1 MDKSLDTA
9 VIPPAQIPKRGH
21 RLERLVE
28 IAKGHAPLPTAVI
41 APESPEALAGA
52 LEARDLGL
60 IEPILIGNRSKITAI
75 AEALSADLKG
85 VTLIEA
91 ADTIGAA
98 EQGVALVRDG
108 TVRAL
113 MKGHLHTEDF
123 LRPIVRRDGGLR
135 TRRRLSHVFVMDS
148 GDLDRLI
155 LVSDAAI
162 AIAPDLMQKVDI
174 TQNAIDLARAIGIA
188 LPKVALLS
196 AIETVS
202 PAMPSSVDA
211 AILSKMAERGQITGG
226 IVDGP
231 LAMDNAMNL
240 EAAIAKG
247 LDLRVAG
254 HADVLIVPNIE
265 AGNMLAK
272 DLIFVSGAASAGL
285 VVGASVPII
294 LTSRSD
300 DAAARVA
307 SCAVAL
313 AYDLWRRTG
322 QPIMDW
328 TALAEPASTQGA

>member
-1 MDKSLDTA
+1 MDETLDPA
-9 VIPPAQIPKRGH
+9 VIPKRGH
-21 RLERLVE
+21 RLERLVQ

-41 APESPEALAGA
+41 APESPESLAGA

-60 IEPILIGNRSKITAI
+60 ITPLLIGNRSKITSLAQTLG
-75 AEALSADLKG
+75 ANLEG
-85 VTLIEA
+85 VTLIDA
-91 ADTIGAA
+91 ADTIAA
-98 EQGVALVRDG
+98 SEQGVALVKDG

-123 LRPIVRRDGGLR
+123 LRPIVRREGGLR
-135 TRRRLSHVFVMDS
+135 TRRRLSHLFVMDS
-148 GDLDRLI
+148 DDLDRLI

-188 LPKVALLS
+188 QPKVAILS

-226 IVDGP
+226 VVDGP

-240 EAAIAKG
+240 EAAMAKG

-285 VVGASVPII
+285 VVGATVPII

-322 QPIMDW
+322 VPIMDW
-328 TALAEPASTQGA
+328 TALAEPQPPQTA

>member
-1 MDKSLDTA
+1 MDQTLDPA
-9 VIPPAQIPKRGH
+9 VIRATQIPKRGH

-28 IAKGHAPLPTAVI
+28 IAKGYSPLPTAVI
-41 APESPEALAGA
+41 VPESSESLAGA
-52 LEARDLGL
+52 LEARALGL
-60 IEPILIGNRSKITAI
+60 ITPILIGNRSKITAV
-75 AEALSADLKG
+75 AKALGADLEG
-85 VTLIEA
+85 VTLIDTADMIAA
-91 ADTIGAA
+91 AD
-98 EQGVALVRDG
+98 QGVALVRDG

-113 MKGHLHTEDF
+113 MKGNLHTDDF
-123 LRPIVRRDGGLR
+123 LRPIVRKEGGLR

-148 GDLDRLI
+148 DDLDRLV

-174 TQNAIDLARAIGIA
+174 TQNAIDLARAIGIT

-202 PAMPSSVDA
+202 PAMASSIDA
-211 AILSKMAERGQITGG
+211 AILSKMAERGQITGAM
-226 IVDGP
+226 VDGP

-240 EAAIAKG
+240 EAAMAKG

-300 DAAARVA
+300 NAAARVA
-307 SCAVAL
+307 SCAVAV
-313 AYDLWRRTG
+313 AYDVWRRTG
-322 QPIMDW
+322 EPIMDW
-328 TALAEPASTQGA
+328 AALAEAPPSQKA

>member
-1 MDKSLDTA
+1 MDETLDPA
-9 VIPPAQIPKRGH
+9 LIPPAQIPKRGH

-28 IAKGHAPLPTAVI
+28 IAKGAAPLPTAVI
-41 APESPEALAGA
+41 APESSEALAGA

-60 IEPILIGNRSKITAI
+60 ITPILIGNGHKIMALAQALKADLNHVRIDEASDPITA
-75 AEALSADLKG
+75 AER
-85 VTLIEA
+85 
-91 ADTIGAA
+91 
-98 EQGVALVRDG
+98 GVALVRDG

-123 LRPIVRRDGGLR
+123 LRPIVRREGGLR

-148 GDLDRLI
+148 DDLDRLI

-188 LPKVALLS
+188 VPKVAILS

-240 EAAIAKG
+240 EAAMAKG

-313 AYDLWRRTG
+313 AYDVWRRTG
-322 QPIMDW
+322 EPIMNW
-328 TALAEPASTQGA
+328 AALAEAPSSQKA

>member
-1 MDKSLDTA
+1 MMDIRDEAA
-9 VIPPAQIPKRGH
+9 VPRRGH

-28 IAKGHAPLPTAVI
+28 VARRHAPLPTAVVS
-41 APESPEALAGA
+41 PESHDALAGA

-60 IEPILIGNRSKITAI
+60 IDPILIGDRSKITALAQGMGADISALRVDEAEDTI
-75 AEALSADLKG
+75 A
-85 VTLIEA
+85 A
-91 ADTIGAA
+91 ADH
-98 EQGVALVRDG
+98 GVALVREG
-108 TVRAL
+108 TAKAL

-123 LRPIVRRDGGLR
+123 LRPIVRREGGLR
-135 TRRRLSHVFVMDS
+135 TRRRISHIFIMDS
-148 GDLDRLI
+148 DDLDHLI

-162 AIAPDLMQKVDI
+162 AIAPDLMQKTDI

-188 LPKVALLS
+188 LPKVAILS

-202 PAMPSSVDA
+202 PAMASSIDA

-226 IVDGP
+226 IIDGP
-231 LAMDNAMNL
+231 LAMDNALNP
-240 EAAIAKG
+240 EAAKAKG
-247 LDLRVAG
+247 LNSKVAG

-300 DAAARVA
+300 GAAARVA
-307 SCAVAL
+307 SCAAAL
-313 AYDLWRRTG
+313 AYDFWRQTG

-328 TALAEPASTQGA
+328 DALAEPDEMQGL

>member
-1 MDKSLDTA
+1 MDKTLDPA
-9 VIPPAQIPKRGH
+9 AIPPAQIPKRGH

-28 IAKGHAPLPTAVI
+28 VAKGFGPLPTAVI
-41 APESPEALAGA
+41 APESSEALAGA

-60 IEPILIGNRSKITAI
+60 ITPILIGHGPKII
-75 AEALSADLKG
+75 ALAQALKADLSH
-85 VTLIEA
+85 VRIDEA
-91 ADTIGAA
+91 ADPIAAA
-98 EQGVALVRDG
+98 ERGVALVRDG
-108 TVRAL
+108 TARAL

-123 LRPIVRRDGGLR
+123 LRPIVRREGGLR

-148 GDLDRLI
+148 DDLDRLI

-188 LPKVALLS
+188 LPKVAILS

-240 EAAIAKG
+240 EAAMAKG

-313 AYDLWRRTG
+313 AYDVWRRTG
-322 QPIMDW
+322 EPIMDW
-328 TALAEPASTQGA
+328 AALAEAQPSQKA

>member
-1 MDKSLDTA
+1 MDETLDPA
-9 VIPPAQIPKRGH
+9 GIPPAQIPKRGH

-28 IAKGHAPLPTAVI
+28 IAKGFGPLPTAVI
-41 APESPEALAGA
+41 APESSEALAGA

-60 IEPILIGNRSKITAI
+60 ITPILIGHGPKIM
-75 AEALSADLKG
+75 ALAQALKADLSH
-85 VTLIEA
+85 VRIDEA
-91 ADTIGAA
+91 SDPIAAA
-98 EQGVALVRDG
+98 ERGVALVRDG

-113 MKGHLHTEDF
+113 MKGHLYTEDF
-123 LRPIVRRDGGLR
+123 LRPIVRREGGLR

-148 GDLDRLI
+148 DDLDRLI

-174 TQNAIDLARAIGIA
+174 TQNAIDLARAIGIT

-202 PAMPSSVDA
+202 PAMASSIDA
-211 AILSKMAERGQITGG
+211 AILSKMAERGQITGAM
-226 IVDGP
+226 VDGP

-240 EAAIAKG
+240 EAAMAKG

-300 DAAARVA
+300 NAAARVA
-307 SCAVAL
+307 SCAVAV
-313 AYDLWRRTG
+313 AYDVWRRTG
-322 QPIMDW
+322 EPIMDW
-328 TALAEPASTQGA
+328 AALAEAPPSQKA

>member
-1 MDKSLDTA
+1 MDEPFDPA
-9 VIPPAQIPKRGH
+9 VIPKRGH

-28 IAKGHAPLPTAVI
+28 IAKGHGPLPTAVI
-41 APESPEALAGA
+41 APESSESLAGA
-52 LEARDLGL
+52 LEAHNLGL
-60 IEPILIGNRSKITAI
+60 IEPILIGDRSKITSHAK
-75 AEALSADLKG
+75 ALGVDLEG
-85 VTLIEA
+85 VTLIDA
-91 ADTIGAA
+91 ADTIAA
-98 EQGVALVRDG
+98 ADQGVALVRDG
-108 TVRAL
+108 TARAL

-123 LRPIVRRDGGLR
+123 LRPIVRREGGLR

-148 GDLDRLI
+148 EDLDRLI

-174 TQNAIDLARAIGIA
+174 TQNAIDLARANGIA
-188 LPKVALLS
+188 LPKVAILS

-231 LAMDNAMNL
+231 LAMDNAMNP
-240 EAAIAKG
+240 EAAMAKG
-247 LDLRVAG
+247 LDLKVAG

-300 DAAARVA
+300 DVAARVA

-313 AYDLWRRTG
+313 AYDVWHRTG
-322 QPIMDW
+322 RPIMDW
-328 TALAEPASTQGA
+328 SALTEAQPSQGA

>member
-1 MDKSLDTA
+1 MDKTQDPA
-9 VIPPAQIPKRGH
+9 VNPHAQIPKRGH
-21 RLERLVE
+21 RLERLLE
-28 IAKGHAPLPTAVI
+28 IAKAHSPLPTAVI
-41 APESPEALAGA
+41 APESSESLAGA
-52 LEARDLGL
+52 LEARALGL
-60 IEPILIGNRSKITAI
+60 ITPILIGNRSKITSLAT
-75 AEALSADLKG
+75 ALGANLTG

-91 ADTIGAA
+91 ADTIAA
-98 EQGVALVRDG
+98 ADQGVALVKDG

-148 GDLDRLI
+148 DDLDRLI

-174 TQNAIDLARAIGIA
+174 TQNAIDLARAIGVA
-188 LPKVALLS
+188 LPKVAILS

-202 PAMPSSVDA
+202 PSMPSSIDA

-226 IVDGP
+226 MVDGP

-247 LDLRVAG
+247 LDLKVAG

-313 AYDLWRRTG
+313 AYDVWRRTG
-322 QPIMDW
+322 APIMDW
-328 TALAEPASTQGA
+328 TALAEPPLVQKA